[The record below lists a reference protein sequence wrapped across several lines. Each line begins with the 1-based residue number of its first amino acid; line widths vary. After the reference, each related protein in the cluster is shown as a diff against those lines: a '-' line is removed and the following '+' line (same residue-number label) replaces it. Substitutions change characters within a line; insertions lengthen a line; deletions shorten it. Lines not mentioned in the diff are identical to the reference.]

1 MKKIAILIGLVL
13 VSGVTTK
20 SEAQIL
26 KGFGKKLEKKIED
39 RIERKADRNV
49 DKVLD
54 KADREVDKP
63 IDGVLNKPA
72 STSNAKETS
81 KKDGNDAKPVSETT
95 SATAANTQALSEGL
109 VLMSGSSCADFIWFK
124 SGAMME
130 FETKDRKGKLL
141 NKSKMDISKVYNDGA
156 VTVADVKASDDEGNE
171 FDMQFKCAG
180 DRMYMDFGSLIN
192 QAMQKA
198 GQSNADNASIQ
209 RALDNTEIGLSEG
222 FMDFPKSM
230 YPGQQLDD
238 VSVTIKTS
246 PTPQMSMEIFSE
258 LIDRKVVAKE
268 NVVTE
273 AGSFDCMKISGTRN
287 MSMKVMGMNKKMD
300 SATEYI
306 WFAPGIGV
314 IKQEDYDSK
323 GRLGTSMQLTA
334 YKL

>member
-1 MKKIAILIGLVL
+1 
-13 VSGVTTK
+13 
-20 SEAQIL
+20 
-26 KGFGKKLEKKIED
+26 
-39 RIERKADRNV
+39 
-49 DKVLD
+49 
-54 KADREVDKP
+54 
-63 IDGVLNKPA
+63 NKPA

-198 GQSNADNASIQ
+198 GQSHADSASIQ
-209 RALDNTEIGLSEG
+209 RACDSTVLGRSDG
-222 FMDFPKSM
+222 FMDFPRSM

-238 VSVTIKTS
+238 VCVTIKTS
-246 PTPQMSMEIFSE
+246 PTPQMSMEVVSE
-258 LIDRKVVAKE
+258 LIDIKVVAKE
-268 NVVTE
+268 NVVTG
-273 AGSFDCMKISGTRN
+273 ACSCGCVKRSRSRN
-287 MSMKVMGMNKKMD
+287 ISMKVIEM
-300 SATEYI
+300 
-306 WFAPGIGV
+306 
-314 IKQEDYDSK
+314 
-323 GRLGTSMQLTA
+323 
-334 YKL
+334 